1 MTVQCEHCNTPQ
13 RYSDISH
20 SRQRLMDLQVLQP
33 HEGVPTP
40 CHHQGGSP
48 ATSLPNSPV
57 KTAKTTSPILSP
69 TLMNLPCLLP
79 RAHPQERKPLLLR
92 AQAVSV
98 ENTLI
103 SVYCLS
109 CRARLSVIFLDPYY
123 HVSPMT
129 CLFLQM

>member
-13 RYSDISH
+13 KYSDISH

-48 ATSLPNSPV
+48 AASLPNSPV
-57 KTAKTTSPILSP
+57 KTAKTTSSILSP
-69 TLMNLPCLLP
+69 TLTNLPCLLP
-79 RAHPQERKPLLLR
+79 RAHPRERKPLLLR

-98 ENTLI
+98 ENTLVSI
-103 SVYCLS
+103 YCLS
-109 CRARLSVIFLDPYY
+109 CQARLSVIFLDPYY